1 MGDNTPVA
9 LIGPGGAGKSSLALT
24 ILHHERTKRRFGDE
38 RRFLRCNKLQV
49 SCKQFLSKLS
59 QVIGAGI
66 PDPED
71 LESLQPYLSSKPI
84 FLVLDNAESILDPEV
99 NDAEA
104 ICSVINELIQ
114 FPNICTLI
122 TSRIST
128 LPPMTQK
135 EVPSLPR
142 DAASKIFCSIRG
154 IQEAS
159 AVIRGLLEKLE
170 FHALSITLLAN
181 VALQNRWSDDRL
193 AQEWEKRRTG
203 VLANRHTK
211 GDPANSL
218 AATINLSLDS
228 PMFVALGGDARG
240 VLGVIA
246 FLPQG
251 VNEGEL
257 SWVFPTVPCIQNII
271 DEFCVLSLTHR
282 AGNFVTML
290 APLRDY
296 LLPKDPCSAPLLI
309 NTKAQYYARLE
320 HATGRILWEWVT
332 SETTNIMCLLDTFR
346 SIDVTNMYCRSLVDC
361 CVDTVNRVFW
371 EPLSPQGRFGNPGP
385 TTDTDRAL
393 LSPIWASPA

>member
-1 MGDNTPVA
+1 MCRPIPSPTAKA
-9 LIGPGGAGKSSLALT
+9 LSRTGRACRRDPLSRGRQYSRCPHWPCGAGKSSLALT

-38 RRFLRCNKLQV
+38 RRFLRCNKLQA
-49 SCKQFLSKLS
+49 SCKPFLNKLS

-104 ICSVINELIQ
+104 ICSMINELIQ

-142 DAASKIFCSIRG
+142 DAASKIFCSIHG

-296 LLPKDPCSAPLLI
+296 LLPKDPAQPHSSSTPRPSTTPVWNTRRAEYYGNGLRPRPPISCVSLIPSDPSTLLI
-309 NTKAQYYARLE
+309 CTA
-320 HATGRILWEWVT
+320 V
-332 SETTNIMCLLDTFR
+332 
-346 SIDVTNMYCRSLVDC
+346 V
-361 CVDTVNRVFW
+361 
-371 EPLSPQGRFGNPGP
+371 
-385 TTDTDRAL
+385 
-393 LSPIWASPA
+393 